1 MTSIGTFSAG
11 LPEPIPLRP
20 ESATRL
26 SDEDDRKLADVARG
40 FEAALLGQLL
50 KEMRTTDEPEGG
62 LFPGDSG
69 DIHGGLFDLY
79 MGQYLA
85 DAGGVGIAATLDRQL
100 RTTYAPATGHSP
112 PPTGGTVA
120 GTVGG

>member
-1 MTSIGTFSAG
+1 MSAIGTFSAA
-11 LPEPIPLRP
+11 LPGPIPFQA

-26 SDEDDRKLADVARG
+26 SDGDDRKLAETARG

-50 KEMRTTDEPEGG
+50 KEMRTTEDPEGG
-62 LFPGDSG
+62 LFPGDTG
-69 DIHGGLFDLY
+69 DVHGGLFDLY

-85 DAGGVGIAATLDRQL
+85 DAGGVGIAATIDRQL
-100 RTTYAPATGHSP
+100 RTTYAPATGHGP
-112 PPTGGTVA
+112 PPAGGTVA

>member
-1 MTSIGTFSAG
+1 MSSIDTFSAG
-11 LPEPIPLRP
+11 LPSQIPLRA

-26 SDEDDRKLADVARG
+26 PDGDDRKLGEIARG
-40 FEAALLGQLL
+40 FEATLLGQLL
-50 KEMRTTDEPEGG
+50 KEMRTTEDPEGG

-100 RTTYAPATGHSP
+100 RTTYAPATGHGP
-112 PPTGGTVA
+112 PPAGGTVA
-120 GTVGG
+120 GTVGR